1 METDYFDDLSEIPS
15 LDTWS
20 FQIRLVGDGMPPSL
34 RTVNDIRNAVIAYL
48 ASGGQPNSQA
58 TSPVEEHDWQRA
70 SVIRAEVESI
80 LATRL
85 SGSDTIYYLIDYK
98 ESQGSLII
106 DFAVLL
112 VAVGQVVVQY
122 NDFRGGL
129 DRIVDDLRILFSG
142 IRGITVRVSKRFK
155 ARQSLIQRRQDL
167 RIDRER
173 VRDQESKSKYGNNS

>member
-1 METDYFDDLSEIPS
+1 METDYLYDLSEIPS

-20 FQIRLVGDGMPPSL
+20 FQIRLIGDGTSPL
-34 RTVNDIRNAVIAYL
+34 TRTAGSIRNAVIAYL
-48 ASGGQPNSQA
+48 ISGDQPNSQP
-58 TSPVEEHDWQRA
+58 TPPVEEQDWQRA
-70 SVIRAEVESI
+70 SVIRAEIESI

-85 SGSDTIYYLIDYK
+85 SGPDTIYYLIDYK

-122 NDFRGGL
+122 NDFRDGL

-142 IRGITVRVSKRFK
+142 VRGITARVSKRFK
-155 ARQSLIQRRQDL
+155 ARQSLIRRRKDL

-173 VRDQESKSKYGNNS
+173 VSDQESKSKYGNNS